1 MFPIKINWTFCSDWS
16 IHSKVIQHIID
27 PRQTQKMDIYTDE
40 STLIP
45 ICVLVSFLHLNFY
58 FLLSLHLLTLFYS
71 VKIIFW
77 SYTSVPLLPLPTFST
92 QLNIFTFSESN
103 FIAGSILFYC
113 GRLRKI
119 TVYSMQ
125 QYPACLRI
133 QTETLEKI
141 ILNYSDRTLVAFMGL
156 PIFMD
161 LSQSQQEVFN
171 IQSLQCE
178 RKCV

>member
-1 MFPIKINWTFCSDWS
+1 MCAGEFFALKFLRSSLTTFA
-16 IHSKVIQHIID
+16 HSVLFSENHF
-27 PRQTQKMDIYTDE
+27 
-40 STLIP
+40 LI
-45 ICVLVSFLHLNFY
+45 
-58 FLLSLHLLTLFYS
+58 
-71 VKIIFW
+71 
-77 SYTSVPLLPLPTFST
+77 VPSLPLPTFST